1 MATVLAGALLP
12 LVTAA
17 LLVYIGVTVSRR
29 PTSRADRLAMR
40 MFAAWWFSAAAIIL
54 LGAAPSLLS
63 LAGTPSLWVL
73 DITTFATAVP
83 LAVGLCGLLY
93 YLLYIYTGRKSLIR
107 PLGAAYAAFFV
118 FTVFYF
124 AQFDGR
130 RLEETAYSVR
140 ILSDVQ
146 PPAWM
151 RVAYG
156 ATVALPI
163 LAAVVGYGLLLRRT
177 HSPAQR
183 FRLTLVSASFFVWFT
198 PVLGA
203 FVLGFDQADWFPFV
217 YQVPGTLAAFL
228 ISLAYRPPS
237 FVERRWRT
245 AT

>member
-1 MATVLAGALLP
+1 MASVWAGALLP
-12 LVTAA
+12 IVTAA
-17 LLVYIGVTVSRR
+17 LLAYIGVTVSRR
-29 PTSRADRLAMR
+29 PTLREDRLAMR

-54 LGAAPSLLS
+54 FGAAPSILS
-63 LAGTPSLWVL
+63 LAGTPPLWIF
-73 DITTFATAVP
+73 DITTYATAVP

-93 YLLYIYTGRKSLIR
+93 YLLYIYTGRESLIR
-107 PLGAAYAAFFV
+107 PLAVAYAAFFV
-118 FTVFYF
+118 FTIYYF

-140 ILSDVQ
+140 ILSDIQ

-151 RVAYG
+151 RAAYG
-156 ATVALPI
+156 VAVALPI

-177 HSPAQR
+177 HTPEQR

-217 YQVPGTLAAFL
+217 YQIPGTLAAFL
-228 ISLAYRPPS
+228 ISLAYRPPP
-237 FVERRWRT
+237 FVERHWR
-245 AT
+245 ATS